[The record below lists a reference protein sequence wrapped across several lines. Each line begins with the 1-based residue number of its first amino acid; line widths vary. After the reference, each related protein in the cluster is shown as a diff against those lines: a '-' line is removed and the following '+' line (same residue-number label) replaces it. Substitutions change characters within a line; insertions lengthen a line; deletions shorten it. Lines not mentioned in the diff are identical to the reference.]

1 MNRQN
6 RFQKISL
13 ALAVSLVFSGCGA
26 AAEETVQEQSSAIAV
41 KAVAAEVGT
50 LAVSNQFIGTVSP
63 QQQVSIMPLVSGEVD
78 AVYAEVGDEVQA
90 GDVLFHIKDD
100 AARLQKESA
109 EVSRQSAELSAQMQL
124 GSGQVM
130 NNISMESN
138 IRSLE
143 YQLEMAQDQY
153 QSAVDGIVDATEAKS
168 QMGDAIDEMNHS
180 VNELQRSQKRME
192 EVISRAEKYVEPANP
207 LNLLS
212 GEYKYKVEYNYRNTP
227 DHYQWGQNGSAAP
240 GTTNGSGIL
249 NLPNAGDDS
258 QIRPTNPSSPDQA
271 ETEAPSDPTE
281 SSEQES
287 EEENVPDTN
296 PDEEG
301 NGTGTAQTPDNTED
315 DTQSGNSEDEKTQD
329 TNTNET
335 NAGTGAQDSD
345 AEGDGTQDKNVMDET
360 ASAIEEEMAGVENST
375 LYAYFS
381 VELIKEDIPLYLAD
395 NDGTIPKLEDTTLE
409 KAWEAYYRQQEI
421 DAAAHDAKEMG
432 YSADDIGSG
441 KARTELMEKSVKI
454 AAMQYQ
460 ISQLESNQ
468 ASMEGSIKSAE
479 SARDT
484 TEKSI
489 DFYEDNLESAQVTYG
504 ISNGQAYQDT
514 AGMLASQIQAADVG
528 VRSAQLQLEYYSP
541 TTPISGTVV
550 SKTVEQF
557 GLVQPGYAAYVI
569 SNQDAMNVTFTV
581 SGQVRD
587 NLQIGMPVT
596 LEKNGSTYSGTIT
609 EIGEAVEQQSGGLF
623 VVKAI
628 TEADGGKL
636 AGGTSV
642 KLTLDTFRS
651 ENTILIPYDAIHFE
665 SEQAYV
671 FEIVDEKAVKK
682 SVTVGLMSEDMVEV
696 TEGLS
701 AGSRVVATWSSQLE
715 DGAAVRII
723 GESKTEDDG
732 EAGE

>member
-26 AAEETVQEQSSAIAV
+26 AVEETVQEQSSAIAV

-212 GEYKYKVEYNYRNTP
+212 GEYKYKVEYNRPKTP
-227 DHYQWGQNGSAAP
+227 DHYPWGKDDTISGPINGGNGNIGTGSTLTDLLDPEQPDFSEPEPAPDPIESKEQEEEKENEPDTKPSAEESESGTEPETDGSDKTPDKAEEGTQNGN
-240 GTTNGSGIL
+240 T
-249 NLPNAGDDS
+249 
-258 QIRPTNPSSPDQA
+258 
-271 ETEAPSDPTE
+271 
-281 SSEQES
+281 
-287 EEENVPDTN
+287 
-296 PDEEG
+296 EEG
-301 NGTGTAQTPDNTED
+301 NSQENDVQDAETGADS
-315 DTQSGNSEDEKTQD
+315 TQEENAISEENAPSGEDEVARLEK
-329 TNTNET
+329 E
-335 NAGTGAQDSD
+335 GA
-345 AEGDGTQDKNVMDET
+345 
-360 ASAIEEEMAGVENST
+360 
-375 LYAYFS
+375 YAYFS
-381 VELIKEDIPLYLAD
+381 VELIKDSLPSYLAD
-395 NDGTIPKLEDTTLE
+395 ADDNDPKYVPKLSVSAQD
-409 KAWEAYYRQQEI
+409 AWEAYYRQQEI

-514 AGMLASQIQAADVG
+514 ASMLASQIQAADVG

-623 VVKAI
+623 VIKAI

>member
-26 AAEETVQEQSSAIAV
+26 AVEETVQEQSSAIAV

-192 EVISRAEKYVEPANP
+192 EVISRAEKYIDP
-207 LNLLS
+207 LSILS
-212 GEYKYKVEYNYRNTP
+212 GEPAYEVAYNRPKTP
-227 DHYQWGQNGSAAP
+227 DHYTWAQGDSDNTPFPGIGNGGNGNS
-240 GTTNGSGIL
+240 GTGSTSTDLL
-249 NLPNAGDDS
+249 NPE
-258 QIRPTNPSSPDQA
+258 PSGSSEP
-271 ETEAPSDPTE
+271 ESTPDPTE
-281 SSEQES
+281 SKEQEEEKES
-287 EEENVPDTN
+287 EPDTKPSAEESESGTEPETDGSDKT
-296 PDEEG
+296 PDKAEEGTQNGNTEEG
-301 NGTGTAQTPDNTED
+301 NSQENDVQDAETGADS
-315 DTQSGNSEDEKTQD
+315 TQEENAISEENAPSGEDEVARLEK
-329 TNTNET
+329 E
-335 NAGTGAQDSD
+335 GA
-345 AEGDGTQDKNVMDET
+345 
-360 ASAIEEEMAGVENST
+360 
-375 LYAYFS
+375 YAYFS
-381 VELIKEDIPLYLAD
+381 VELIEEVFPSYLAVAD
-395 NDGTIPKLEDTTLE
+395 DGYVPELSKSE
-409 KAWEAYYRQQEI
+409 KVAWEKYYLQQEI
-421 DAAAHDAKEMG
+421 NAAAHDAKEMG

-468 ASMEGSIKSAE
+468 ANMESSIKSAE

-651 ENTILIPYDAIHFE
+651 ENTILIPYDAVHFE

-732 EAGE
+732 EAEE